1 MNAADV
7 NTMMSNPKYRGT
19 GMPVAQDTANQ
30 CSNVGLRVDGTVA
43 SIQTNCVGLMPV
55 RAWRPL
61 R

>member
-1 MNAADV
+1 
-7 NTMMSNPKYRGT
+7 
-19 GMPVAQDTANQ
+19 MPVAQDTANQ